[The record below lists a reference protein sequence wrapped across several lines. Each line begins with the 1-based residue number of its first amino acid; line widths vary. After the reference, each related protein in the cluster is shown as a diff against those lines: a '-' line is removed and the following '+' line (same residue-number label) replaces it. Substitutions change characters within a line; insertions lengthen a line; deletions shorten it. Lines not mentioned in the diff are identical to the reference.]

1 MFLIRI
7 KAGHVRIPKSS
18 SQGCYD
24 PIRKVVT
31 IGDSC
36 FADFHCNDLPNTY
49 CKQDLNI
56 PRYNNSC
63 QCLPNHKPFKANKR
77 TGLLEGCS
85 KLTEEDRYTILGCST
100 LFKVRHI
107 YFKVMNFTLLG
118 LNSFIYTIFIVT

>member
-1 MFLIRI
+1 MIYYQKLILLSI

-31 IGDSC
+31 IGDAC
-36 FADFHCNDLPNTY
+36 FTDFHCNDLPNTY
-49 CKQDLNI
+49 CKKDLSI
-56 PRYNNSC
+56 PRFNNSC

-100 LFKVRHI
+100 LFKVFYPISLLHL
-107 YFKVMNFTLLG
+107 FTKNKYLK
-118 LNSFIYTIFIVT
+118 II